1 MGQLVYITL
10 LIAPPS
16 EHNGPMGE
24 FRIVQRFTYEKE
36 CQGEESVRTL
46 GGMSRTVRF
55 IIATNEQSPV
65 SLPPFTVS
73 CKNPLFEIIFTRKAP
88 LILSLARMWVPIRN
102 TSICLD
108 RIDSDERVQEWHN
121 TSLQCWREVPSQ
133 CLWPPYQTS
142 WSPPSPPW

>member
-55 IIATNEQSPV
+55 MIATNEQSPV

-102 TSICLD
+102 TSIFLD
-108 RIDSDERVQEWHN
+108 RIDSDK
-121 TSLQCWREVPSQ
+121 
-133 CLWPPYQTS
+133 
-142 WSPPSPPW
+142 